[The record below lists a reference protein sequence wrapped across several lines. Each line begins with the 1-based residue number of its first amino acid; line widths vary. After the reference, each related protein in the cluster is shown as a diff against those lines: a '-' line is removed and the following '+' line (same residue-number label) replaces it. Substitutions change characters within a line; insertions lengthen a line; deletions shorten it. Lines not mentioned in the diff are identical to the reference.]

1 MVNPIGTDRAQR
13 CSVVAVDHVL
23 GQRAR
28 REERCFLPGSVSS
41 RDQLPPLWRDPGAVE
56 RRLLG
61 RLDFYRRRTE
71 DHDAMVEMR
80 LPDAREVVG
89 GKRPGEVDAGD
100 LGAQRRRQ
108 LADVDGHSRHYS
120 SAKTER

>member
-61 RLDFYRRRTE
+61 RLDFYRRRTNRE
-71 DHDAMVEMR
+71 CLREALFYGGTCGSLAGLLIAE
-80 LPDAREVVG
+80 LAR
-89 GKRPGEVDAGD
+89 
-100 LGAQRRRQ
+100 
-108 LADVDGHSRHYS
+108 
-120 SAKTER
+120 